1 MFKKNAFAA
10 HKTGSCAPIYRR
22 AVFLLGRKTFF
33 VKPKEN
39 KTNRVYFK
47 TENTTAKREHT
58 LHVTEW
64 RHSGS
69 AVIY

>member
-39 KTNRVYFK
+39 KTNRVHFK
-47 TENTTAKREHT
+47 TANKREYT
-58 LHVTEW
+58 LYVTEW